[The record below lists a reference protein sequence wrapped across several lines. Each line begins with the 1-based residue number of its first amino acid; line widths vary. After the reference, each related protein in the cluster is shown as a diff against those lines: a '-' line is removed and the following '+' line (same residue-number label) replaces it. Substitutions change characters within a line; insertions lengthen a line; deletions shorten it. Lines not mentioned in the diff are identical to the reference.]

1 MHILSFGVSLR
12 THKTHHGSKLTLIT
26 NLLFLAH
33 RGVKRLLKELPG
45 PRRGKKEDTIYN
57 VRALFLKSMPLWIQ
71 IYIPLVYIIE
81 LLFSQ
86 NRIRSNKTKR
96 HYWFLSRNLNL
107 AWRALACH
115 KSQFVWY
122 RMLSILFSRYTYINV
137 LVEE

>member
-1 MHILSFGVSLR
+1 
-12 THKTHHGSKLTLIT
+12 
-26 NLLFLAH
+26 
-33 RGVKRLLKELPG
+33 LLKELPG
-45 PRRGKKEDTIYN
+45 PRMGEKEDTIYN
-57 VRALFLKSMPLWIQ
+57 VRALFLKSMPFWIQ

-81 LLFSQ
+81 FLFSQ
-86 NRIRSNKTKR
+86 RSDKKMR
-96 HYWFLSRNLNL
+96 HYWFISRNLNL